1 MADGTNSNATTADTT
16 ATATSQQAQGSDD
29 STTTDVNELY
39 AKIASLQA
47 TVDKQNTDLLK
58 SKSTNDRL
66 SKEIADNK
74 KSSRANMTETEKTIA
89 DLNEKL
95 NATMERLE
103 ASETENNHS
112 KAVNAYRNL
121 SDEKTIEALIEAVS
135 EKDHNA
141 IASIIETEKTTAFN
155 AGKADVLKDSQRLNT
170 GNAYSSMTKDQ
181 ILAIPDRAER
191 LRAIALNQE
200 LFNK

>member
-16 ATATSQQAQGSDD
+16 ATATSQQAQGSND

-121 SDEKTIEALIEAVS
+121 NDEKTIEALIEAVS